1 MLITSRGPRK
11 QEGYMAKDSQNR
23 KRKGA
28 GKRKLKLNKEPLRD
42 LNVPARE
49 KGALKGGVRAGRRT
63 DP

>member
-1 MLITSRGPRK
+1 
-11 QEGYMAKDSQNR
+11 MAKDSQNR